1 MVFEHPYFDDHER
14 VVHVRDADSGLRAI
28 IAVHSS
34 VLGPTIGGCRV
45 RAYANGD
52 EALTDVLKLSRGM
65 TYKAAMADL
74 PFGGAKSVIIHDPR
88 VKKSPEMLLAM
99 GRAIHQLGGLYTTAE
114 DMGMEE
120 DDLRIMRRATPHV
133 TGLPEDGLGVSPGP
147 LTALGVY
154 HGLRA
159 AARHRLGK
167 NSLADVHVA
176 VQGAGHVGSP
186 LIEKL
191 VKDGAKITVADT
203 DAALC
208 DRMAR
213 SFGAKVVDVNEI
225 YDVQADIFAPCAI
238 GGTLNAETVRRLD
251 VAAVAG
257 SANNQLGDDEA
268 GRIMH
273 EKGILYAPDYVINAG
288 GLIKVSLDV
297 LGLRHGRT
305 LTREIVEE
313 KVVRIEDRTAEIFSL
328 ASKRGLRPEDAA
340 DELARQRIT
349 TAKERWAA

>member
-1 MVFEHPYFDDHER
+1 MVFEHPHFDDHER
-14 VVHVRDADSGLRAI
+14 VVFVRDADSGLRAI
-28 IAVHSS
+28 IAVHNT

-45 RAYANGD
+45 RAYASGD

-74 PFGGAKSVIIHDPR
+74 PFGGAKSVIICDP
-88 VKKSPEMLLAM
+88 KKKTREMLLAM
-99 GRAIHQLGGLYTTAE
+99 GRAINQLGGLYTTAE

-120 DDLRIMRRATPHV
+120 DDLRTMRRATPHV
-133 TGLPEDGLGVSPGP
+133 TGLPEDGLGTSPGP

-176 VQGAGHVGSP
+176 VQGAGHVGGP
-186 LIEKL
+186 LIEQL
-191 VKDGAKITVADT
+191 VRDGARITVADM
-203 DAALC
+203 DRALVEK
-208 DRMAR
+208 MQQA
-213 SFGAKVVDVNEI
+213 FGAQVVEPDAI
-225 YDVQADIFAPCAI
+225 YDVDADIFAPCAI
-238 GGTLNAETVRRLD
+238 GGTLNARTVPRLKTK
-251 VAAVAG
+251 VVAG

-268 GRIMH
+268 GRLMH

-297 LGLRHGRT
+297 MALRHGRT
-305 LTREIVEE
+305 LGRDAVEA
-313 KVVRIEDRTAEIFSL
+313 KVVRIEDRTAELFSL
-328 ASKRGLRPEDAA
+328 ADKRGLRPEDAA
-340 DELARQRIT
+340 DEMARERI
-349 TAKERWAA
+349 ARGEEAWAA